1 MGSPVT
7 FTAQGIL
14 PILQSV
20 QPNQGNQGQ
29 VITTTLTG
37 TFCRS
42 PGVTAGRVIV
52 TGVTMN
58 SARTQITA
66 TFTYPNS
73 FTGTQQVTV
82 FCNSVTSN
90 TLPITVN

>member
-1 MGSPVT
+1 
-7 FTAQGIL
+7 
-14 PILQSV
+14 
-20 QPNQGNQGQ
+20 
-29 VITTTLTG
+29 
-37 TFCRS
+37 
-42 PGVTAGRVIV
+42 
-52 TGVTMN
+52 MN